1 MSTDSTNTPPQ
12 VLSHSSSSSSISSM
26 TKEATPAPCCHIC
39 KEEVDVLQE
48 ARSHCVDCNMYLC
61 ARDAKIH
68 VKREPTHHVIDLI
81 GSSAGNNL
89 GGSGIGLGSHLLEQ
103 MSPRTNGN
111 FVPNSMSFGGPAPL
125 CQRHHIPVN
134 TYCGTCKKLV
144 CSACAV
150 EEHREGHNDVNMI
163 AKIEPE
169 ERSNLDKLL
178 TNLRESMK
186 DWENSHQTHD
196 NELELESSLIEE
208 ARNRLK
214 EEVKAV
220 CDTLRQNLQDRQDQL
235 FADIDEIT
243 KTQTNYVKKII
254 ELKKVSV
261 DYMSEFDK
269 LHEMS
274 GYEMMERKLT
284 RLPQTLQA
292 FEDLK
297 TFFKYLTL
305 DEVHDIQ
312 LTNTEIMYI
321 QRELKNLGEIVKT
334 PPKQKSAKNTG
345 APSSQQQQSTPG
357 TTSTEPSKVAMN
369 TSSSSESSSSST
381 SVTSHPYAPFS
392 MEFSHVATIGKTGSD
407 GSGNDQF
414 KGPWDVKIS
423 HGCNC
428 IVVSD
433 SRNNRIQFFDLKTRE
448 YKGSLKTSKSPR
460 YLCIEPSKDGNDSLI
475 FSCDNHAVY
484 KYSLPKVLSNEK
496 NLEPVWVSGT
506 PKKKGSDMNLFTEP
520 AGVALCKSKK
530 INALFPEAMNENT
543 ILVCDGDNHRVKVL
557 RASDGKVLKTF
568 GAKKGD
574 DNVQLVQ
581 PECVYVSEDDQIII
595 TDQST
600 HRVQIVTRK
609 GDELSCIKI
618 IGKEGQSNLE
628 FTTPRGLAVDETSN
642 HIILCDCG
650 NNRVQVF
657 SHVTEEFKRNF
668 GNEGKDN
675 SQFNKPT
682 GVCFNDVNGE
692 LFIAD
697 YQNHRIQIFK

>member
-26 TKEATPAPCCHIC
+26 TKENTPAPCCHIC

-68 VKREPTHHVIDLI
+68 IKREPTHHVIDLI
-81 GSSAGNNL
+81 GASAGNNL

-103 MSPRTNGN
+103 MSPRNATNTSSPSTSLN
-111 FVPNSMSFGGPAPL
+111 FGGPAPL

-134 TYCGTCKKLV
+134 TYCGSCKKLV

-150 EEHREGHNDVNMI
+150 EEHREGHTDVNMI

-178 TNLRESMK
+178 NHLRESMK
-186 DWENSHQTHD
+186 EWESSHQTHD

-235 FADIDEIT
+235 FADIDEIS

-261 DYMSEFDK
+261 DYISEFDK

-334 PPKQKSAKNTG
+334 PPKQKSAKTATTSAASSNGHPLSG
-345 APSSQQQQSTPG
+345 APG
-357 TTSTEPSKVAMN
+357 TTSTEPSKLN
-369 TSSSSESSSSST
+369 TSTASSENGSSSS
-381 SVTSHPYAPFS
+381 HPYTPFS
-392 MEFSHVATIGKTGSD
+392 MEFTFVGTIGKTGSD

-428 IVVSD
+428 IV
-433 SRNNRIQFFDLKTRE
+433 E

-484 KYSLPKVLSNEK
+484 KYNLNKVLANEK
-496 NLEPVWVSGT
+496 NLEPIWISGT
-506 PKKKGSDMNLFTEP
+506 PKKKGSDVNLFTEP
-520 AGVALCKSKK
+520 AGVTLCKSKK

-543 ILVCDGDNHRVKVL
+543 ILVCDGDNHRIKVL

-574 DNVQLVQ
+574 DNVQLTQ
-581 PECVYVSEDDQIII
+581 PECIYVSEDDQIIV
-595 TDQST
+595 TDQSA
-600 HRVQIVTRK
+600 HRVQMIARK

-628 FTTPRGLAVDETSN
+628 FATPRGIAVDETSN
-642 HIILCDCG
+642 HLILCDCG

-657 SHVTEEFKRNF
+657 SHVTEEFKRNY
-668 GNEGKDN
+668 GTEGKDN

-692 LFIAD
+692 LLIAD